1 MKEGVRK
8 METTKN
14 VQTNQTKQV
23 IFTLGD
29 EEFGLDI
36 MLVNAIEKYT
46 DLIPIPN
53 APAYI
58 RGIINLR
65 GEVIPVF
72 SLRRKFGLPEKEMD
86 DNTKLIITKSNSIYL
101 AYEVDAVKE
110 ILEIPAEEISETPAI
125 IKSIHTSYI
134 QCVANINGR
143 MILLLNHNGILSSK
157 EQENIQSLMANQ

>member
-1 MKEGVRK
+1 
-8 METTKN
+8 METKKS

-53 APAYI
+53 APSYI

-65 GEVIPVF
+65 GDVIPVF
-72 SLRRKFGLPEKEMD
+72 SLRRKFGLAEKEMD
-86 DNTKLIITKSNSIYL
+86 DNTKLIITKSNDIFL

-110 ILEIPAEEISETPAI
+110 ILEIPVENISETPAI
-125 IKSIHTSYI
+125 VKSIQTSYI
-134 QCVANINGR
+134 QSVANINGR
-143 MILLLNHNGILSSK
+143 MILLLNHNGILSTK
-157 EQENIQSLMANQ
+157 EQESIQSIMSNQ